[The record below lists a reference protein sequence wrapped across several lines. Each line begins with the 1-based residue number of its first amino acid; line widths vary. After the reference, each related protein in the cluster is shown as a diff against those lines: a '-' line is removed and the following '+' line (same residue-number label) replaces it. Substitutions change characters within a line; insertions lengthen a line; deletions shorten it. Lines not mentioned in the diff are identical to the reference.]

1 VDRTGA
7 MPRRGVRRG
16 AIGCVTALLIGLTA
30 PFLSGCASSPR
41 TFDFGGL
48 SQADRLEITGS
59 STRGTRTV
67 TDESTIQAAA
77 RFLSRHQEGWSNS
90 WGSGAAPADITMLL
104 DLPAALGIET
114 DTCRLLGTSW
124 PVEPT
129 SRRASQPLK
138 LPQPPV
144 QLVPTREN
152 AAHHNH

>member
-7 MPRRGVRRG
+7 IALRGVRCG

-90 WGSGAAPADITMLL
+90 WGSGAAPFFIRFFQGTR
-104 DLPAALGIET
+104 DLGSFGVGPGFVTNGPWTCHPPAEEMQALFR
-114 DTCRLLGTSW
+114 RLG
-124 PVEPT
+124 
-129 SRRASQPLK
+129 
-138 LPQPPV
+138 LPWQ
-144 QLVPTREN
+144 RD
-152 AAHHNH
+152 